1 MHHVV
6 WSLDCRTTVRSPFGV
21 TMRCRVVGYSW
32 PGIGSSTMRQRS
44 LEISREDWRNC
55 SGTSLA
61 YSPRDASGRYAIAQ

>member
-1 MHHVV
+1 
-6 WSLDCRTTVRSPFGV
+6 
-21 TMRCRVVGYSW
+21 
-32 PGIGSSTMRQRS
+32 MRQRS